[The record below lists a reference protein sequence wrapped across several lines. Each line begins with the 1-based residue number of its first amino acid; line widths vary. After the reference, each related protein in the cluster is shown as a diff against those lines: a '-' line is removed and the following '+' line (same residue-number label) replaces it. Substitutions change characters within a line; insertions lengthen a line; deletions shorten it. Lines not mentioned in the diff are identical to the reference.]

1 MKLFNYF
8 YDKFSANF
16 YRSYLVF
23 IMSLDY
29 FLTLIFLTS
38 EIIKAAYFKE
48 SCIVFKAVLK
58 LIELTCSM

>member
-1 MKLFNYF
+1 MI
-8 YDKFSANF
+8 SSVPIF

-29 FLTLIFLTS
+29 FLLIFLTS

>member
-1 MKLFNYF
+1 MISSMPK
-8 YDKFSANF
+8 F